1 MKKTVIMV
9 VYTHPTPQVVVYA
22 NWKAAAV
29 ALLTRKI
36 LITTDGKLVDTNEN
50 HVNHVGYA
58 CEMEVHG

>member
-9 VYTHPTPQVVVYA
+9 MYNHPTPQVVVYA

-36 LITTDGKLVDTNEN
+36 LITTDGNLMDKDE
-50 HVNHVGYA
+50 NHVGYA
-58 CEMEVHG
+58 RETEVHG